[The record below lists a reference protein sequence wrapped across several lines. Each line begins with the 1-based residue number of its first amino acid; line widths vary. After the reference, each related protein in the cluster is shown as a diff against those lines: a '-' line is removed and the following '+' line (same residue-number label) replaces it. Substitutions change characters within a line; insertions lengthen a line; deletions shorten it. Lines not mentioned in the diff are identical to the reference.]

1 MRRLIAV
8 AVVVVVVAVMF
19 PFRAMALPYNCS
31 LKTSTY
37 SVSGY
42 CKSGTG
48 YYRVAAS
55 GRCNGGAL
63 RYWYAGWTR
72 PGGFSASYLNAPS
85 GCKFSSGFLQKKN

>member
-1 MRRLIAV
+1 MRWLMT
-8 AVVVVVVAVMF
+8 VVAAVTVVTAL
-19 PFRAMALPYNCS
+19 PSVAEALPYNCG
-31 LKTSTY
+31 LKTTTY
-37 SVSGY
+37 AVSGY